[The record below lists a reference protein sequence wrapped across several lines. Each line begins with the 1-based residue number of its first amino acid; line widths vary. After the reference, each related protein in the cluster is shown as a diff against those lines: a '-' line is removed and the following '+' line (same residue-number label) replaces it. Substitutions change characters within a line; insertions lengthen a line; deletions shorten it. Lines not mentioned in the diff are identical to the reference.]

1 METREWILKRN
12 CSIAPRQLAW
22 VFAILCTVS
31 LTVALGFT
39 LHGAWTI
46 LVFSVI
52 ELTAVGLAMLV
63 YARHATDRE
72 VLVLADDGLVVET
85 TQAGQASRIKLDLAS
100 LQGTRIVFP
109 AGPQSLVA
117 LETRG
122 KRVEVGRYIDAA
134 RRRQLALELE
144 RALVAR
150 VGGRVALSFL

>member
-46 LVFSVI
+46 LFFSVI
-52 ELTAVGLAMLV
+52 ELLAVGAAMLV

-72 VLVLADDGLVVET
+72 VVMLVDDGLVVELF
-85 TQAGQASRIKLDLAS
+85 QGSRRHCSKLQLH
-100 LQGTRIVFP
+100 GMRIAYP
-109 AGPQSLVA
+109 AGRQALVA
-117 LETRG
+117 LESRG
-122 KRVEVGRYIDAA
+122 QRVEVGRFMSEWKRYEFA
-134 RRRQLALELE
+134 QELE
-144 RALVAR
+144 RALSAR
-150 VGGRVALSFL
+150 AGGTAALSFL